1 MLDFMG
7 VPARAGIVV
16 CGVLPMTLVM
26 TDVLGVRLSLG
37 VIGVGRTGAQGLFL
51 CSDGNQKTE
60 K

>member
-1 MLDFMG
+1 MG
-7 VPARAGIVV
+7 VEALHV
-16 CGVLPMTLVM
+16 CLGMSEL
-26 TDVLGVRLSLG
+26 LGVKLSLG